1 MPDTT
6 ELRKLKRLSDATY
19 IPLADIK
26 INRNERLRRNIK
38 EINENAE
45 RIADSIVLVGPIQ
58 PLLLDE
64 ENNLIDGECRYTA
77 YKLLIE
83 RGYAALEVPVVRRVN
98 IEQAMKWMI
107 ELDANMQRKQMRWQD
122 IVLGIVAVH
131 EQNSKMAK
139 DRKEQWGM
147 RATGHLV
154 KQSHSYVQDCII
166 IAPFLR
172 NNDAEIC
179 EAKNLEAA
187 KQVLL
192 LRKEQALATAAARLS
207 GAVTVAQ
214 PKAPKPSGI
223 INISLGD
230 VTTPSAPLVVV
241 TSPEEIRAMNIV
253 NLSTRLHN
261 VDCTTFM
268 KETMSPESVDAIITD
283 IPYGIDMDLLEDMQG
298 IDMMRST
305 HDVDQNV
312 EQMKP
317 FLEGAYRVLK
327 PNTYL
332 FFFYAQQHQE
342 KLATWGREV
351 GFNVLDW
358 NLLWLKPHSCKNNAP
373 HQNHTK
379 SYEPVMVM
387 KKGKPVLAKPMT
399 KCHLEVDGMPDKR
412 LQANP
417 FAKPLEFIDK
427 MILDPIFIPGMT
439 ILDPFAGEGSI
450 LRACVYRGAKII
462 GCELDEQRFPALVA
476 RMKETYKNM
485 LGGNVQF
492 T

>member
-1 MPDTT
+1 MSTST
-6 ELRKLKRLSDATY
+6 EPRKLKRLIDATY

-26 INRNERLRRNIK
+26 VNRSDRLRRNIK
-38 EINENAE
+38 EVQENAE
-45 RIADSIVLVGPIQ
+45 RIADSIILVGPIQ
-58 PLLLDE
+58 PLVLDE
-64 ENNLIDGECRYTA
+64 DNNLIDGECRYTA
-77 YKLLIE
+77 YKDILKQV
-83 RGYAALEVPVVRRVN
+83 EVPIVRR
-98 IEQAMKWMI
+98 IKLEQAMKWMI

-122 IVLGIVAVH
+122 IALGIAAVH
-131 EQNSKMAK
+131 ERESKMAS
-139 DRKEQWGM
+139 DRKEQWGL
-147 RATGHLV
+147 RATGALV

-166 IAPFLR
+166 VANHLR
-172 NNDAEIC
+172 KNDQEIC
-179 EAKNLEAA
+179 DAKNLEAA

-192 LRKEQALATAAARLS
+192 LRKEQALTVAAARIS

-223 INISLGD
+223 INIQLGD
-230 VTTPSAPLVVV
+230 PTTPKPTVVPTSA
-241 TSPEEIRAMNIV
+241 EEIRAMNVV
-253 NLSTRLHN
+253 NLSSRLHN

-305 HDVDQNV
+305 HDIDQNV

-327 PNTYL
+327 PNTFL

-342 KLATWGREV
+342 KLSSWGREA
-351 GFNVLDW
+351 GFKVLDW

-373 HQNHTK
+373 HQNPTK

-427 MILDPIFIPGMT
+427 KILDHIFIPGMT

>member
-1 MPDTT
+1 MSTST
-6 ELRKLKRLSDATY
+6 EPKKIKRLVDATY

-26 INRNERLRRNIK
+26 VHRSQRLRRNPQ
-38 EINENAE
+38 EVLTNAQS
-45 RIADSIVLVGPIQ
+45 IADSIILVGPIQ
-58 PLLLDE
+58 PLVLDE
-64 ENNLIDGECRYTA
+64 DNNLIDGECRYTA
-77 YKLLIE
+77 YKDILHQV
-83 RGYAALEVPVVRRVN
+83 EVPIVRRVKL
-98 IEQAMKWMI
+98 EQAMKWMI

-122 IVLGIVAVH
+122 ITLGIAAVH
-131 EQNSKMAK
+131 ERESKMAAE
-139 DRKEQWGM
+139 RKEQWGL
-147 RATGHLV
+147 RATGILV
-154 KQSHSYVQDCII
+154 KQSHSYVQTCLIVAEHLKKQD
-166 IAPFLR
+166 P
-172 NNDAEIC
+172 EIC

-192 LRKEQALATAAARLS
+192 LRKEQALTLAAAKLS
-207 GAVTVAQ
+207 GAITVPQ
-214 PKAPKPSGI
+214 PRAPKPSGI

-230 VTTPSAPLVVV
+230 VTVPQKEVIHTTV
-241 TSPEEIRAMNIV
+241 EQIKAMNIV
-253 NLSTRLHN
+253 PLSDRLFN
-261 VDCTTFM
+261 KDCTVFM
-268 KETMSPESVDAIITD
+268 KSEMAPESVDAIITD

-351 GFNVLDW
+351 GFKVLDW

-387 KKGKPVLAKPMT
+387 KKGSPVLAKPMT
-399 KCHLEVDGMPDKR
+399 KCHMEVDGMPDKR
-412 LQANP
+412 MQSNP

-427 MILDPIFIPGMT
+427 MILDPILIPGMT

-450 LRACVYRGAKII
+450 LRACIYRGCKIL
-462 GCELDEQRFPALVA
+462 GCELDEQRFPALVN
-476 RMKETYKNM
+476 RIKETYKNM
-485 LGGNVQF
+485 LGSNVQF